1 MSRPADLMKYLSP
14 GPRPPRAV
22 AGLHTTFGRFAAVLA
37 AALAL
42 ISLYCGNARAG
53 VGGTFAVTHHDAR
66 GLAMGGACVSLARGD
81 AAVRWNPARLPYQ
94 TARSATVAHG
104 DAIED
109 FSSGLTTIS
118 AAVPWGGAPTDEYGL
133 GRSARWAAAGFI
145 SYFGLEDVGGSSNW
159 SETALLGAAART
171 LWGFAS
177 VGLSVRYLNVSSD
190 IEGGNADGVAADLAF
205 SLDTTDGTRAAL
217 VVRSAAGS
225 LNWESGYD
233 ERLPTSVDLAFS
245 YIGCECAAAEV
256 TVNIDADGVATSAV
270 GAEASVAG
278 GGLLVW
284 GGFKLI
290 NDDSP
295 RKIPSFGIGVP
306 LAGFTIGYGAS
317 FDGDDTF
324 GTTQRFSVTATF

>member
-1 MSRPADLMKYLSP
+1 MFQALQSRKRMSTGPWPAGYAAR
-14 GPRPPRAV
+14 RPPAAV
-22 AGLHTTFGRFAAVLA
+22 AAAVA
-37 AALAL
+37 AALCFAGAGAG
-42 ISLYCGNARAG
+42 SARAG

-66 GLAMGGACVSLARGD
+66 GLAMGGACISLARSD
-81 AAVRWNPARLPYQ
+81 AAVRWNAARLPYQ

-104 DAIED
+104 DVIED

-133 GRSARWAAAGFI
+133 GRSARWAAAAFI
-145 SYFGLEDVGGSSNW
+145 SYLGLEDVGGSSSW

-171 LWGFAS
+171 LWGFAAA
-177 VGLSVRYLNVSSD
+177 GLSVRYLNVSSK
-190 IEGGNADGVAADLAF
+190 IEGAGANGFAADLSF
-205 SLDTTDGTRAAL
+205 SLDTTDDTRAAL
-217 VVRSAAGS
+217 VVRNAVGS
-225 LNWESGYD
+225 LGWDSGYD
-233 ERLPTSVDLAFS
+233 ERPPASVDLAFS
-245 YIGCECAAAEV
+245 YTGCRCAAAEM

-270 GAEASVAG
+270 GVEATVAG

-295 RKIPSFGIGVP
+295 RSIPSFGIGVP
-306 LAGFTIGYGAS
+306 LAGFTIGYGAA
-317 FDGDDTF
+317 FDGDEAF